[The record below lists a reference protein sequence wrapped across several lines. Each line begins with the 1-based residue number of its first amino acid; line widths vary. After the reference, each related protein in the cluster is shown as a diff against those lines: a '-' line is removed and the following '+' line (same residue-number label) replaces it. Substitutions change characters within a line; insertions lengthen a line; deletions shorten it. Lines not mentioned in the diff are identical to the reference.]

1 MNLTCKVGGSSGV
14 AALNVNGL
22 SSTSFTAITY
32 VNSTQK
38 DAIVHCSVLN

>member
-1 MNLTCKVGGSSGV
+1 MGLVDF
-14 AALNVNGL
+14 AALNINGL